1 MNALNIIGPK
11 VRRLRH
17 QRGWSQNDLAIRLQL
32 LGMEDGTRG
41 KISKIE
47 SRIIWVSDED
57 MLYLARALKVD
68 MKDLYP
74 AVIHKSRL
82 LSEVIKEVK
91 SSRYGVS

>member
-1 MNALNIIGPK
+1 
-11 VRRLRH
+11 
-17 QRGWSQNDLAIRLQL
+17 
-32 LGMEDGTRG
+32 MEDGTRG

-74 AVIHKSRL
+74 TVIHKSRL
-82 LSEVIKEVK
+82 LYEVIKEVK

>member
-68 MKDLYP
+68 LNDLYA
-74 AVIHKSRL
+74 AVIHNSRL
-82 LSEVIKEVK
+82 LYKVIKEVK

>member
-17 QRGWSQNDLAIRLQL
+17 HRGWSQNDLAIPLQL

-74 AVIHKSRL
+74 AVIYKSPL
-82 LSEVIKEVK
+82 LYEVIKEVK
-91 SSRYGVS
+91 SSRYGVA

>member
-1 MNALNIIGPK
+1 
-11 VRRLRH
+11 
-17 QRGWSQNDLAIRLQL
+17 
-32 LGMEDGTRG
+32 MEDGTRG

-74 AVIHKSRL
+74 VVIHKSRL
-82 LSEVIKEVK
+82 LYEVIKEVK